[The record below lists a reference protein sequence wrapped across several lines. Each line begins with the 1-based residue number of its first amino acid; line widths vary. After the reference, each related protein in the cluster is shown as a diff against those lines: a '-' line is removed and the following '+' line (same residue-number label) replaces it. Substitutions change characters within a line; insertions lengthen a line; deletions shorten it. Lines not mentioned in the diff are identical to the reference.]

1 MRKVIFDC
9 ETDALIN
16 PKRLWLIVAKDIE
29 TNEYFIFKEP
39 DREPKAFLEFSRTV
53 SHWIG
58 HNAVA
63 FDYIC
68 VSALVDKPA
77 IDPATVIDTLV
88 LSRLLK
94 YKLDDGQGHGLEAWG
109 ERLGSPKHP
118 TPDFS
123 KYSDT
128 MRDYCIQD
136 VDINH
141 KLYTY
146 LKSHMGDGTWD
157 KAMQCEM
164 DMAWIAL
171 GMELDGFKYDRRKA
185 DELRSQLEVRRTE
198 LDKEITYSFPPKPKG
213 VREYRPRATKHG
225 TISRTSVPRSWTD
238 LTYVHVDC
246 PFTLLDW
253 VPFNPSSPRQVVER
267 LDNFGW
273 KPTVRTKGGDSWKLC
288 EDNFATLPASA
299 PKAAHSLIERMII
312 ETRIRKLDE
321 WSSAYSPATGR
332 VHGKFLPIGTWTGR
346 MAHRQPNMGNISA
359 EKSIKYK
366 GDALKRLATSLGRQ
380 MRELWIADDSSSWLV
395 GTDAEGIQLRIFAHY
410 INDPKF
416 TESLIHGNKD
426 SGTDP
431 HSINA
436 GILGCTR
443 DTAKTFIYAFLLG
456 AGDAKI
462 GEILGVD
469 ANRGRLS
476 KDAFIAAY
484 PGLRLLKDRVIP
496 GDAAR
501 GYFIGLDGRKVY
513 CNDEHLMLAGYLQNG
528 ETVVMKH
535 ANILWRKE
543 LNGLSRLLSTSVQH
557 DRSQDELRR
566 EILYKQVNFVHDEWQ
581 TNVRGSKEDADYV
594 GRIQAASIQQVGRE
608 LGVKCPLAGQYSLGR
623 NWLETH

>member
-1 MRKVIFDC
+1 MRLVVDIECDSVHPDKVENI
-9 ETDALIN
+9 
-16 PKRLWLIVAKDIE
+16 WVIVLKDID
-29 TNEYFIFKEP
+29 TQEYYVYKDIKDAKEILQRA
-39 DREPKAFLEFSRTV
+39 DIIV
-53 SHWIG
+53 G
-58 HNAVA
+58 HNFIAY
-63 FDYIC
+63 DYLCIERFI
-68 VSALVDKPA
+68 PGA
-77 IDPATVIDTLV
+77 IRPESIVDTLV

-141 KLYTY
+141 RLYTY

-171 GMELDGFKYDRRKA
+171 GMELDGFKYNYDKA
-185 DELRSQLEVRRTE
+185 TVLRRTLE
-198 LDKEITYSFPPKPKG
+198 ERRVHLDDQILQSFPPKAKA
-213 VREYRPRATKHG
+213 VREYTPRSTKHG
-225 TISRTSVPRSWTD
+225 SISRTSVPRGWTD
-238 LTYVHVDC
+238 LTSIHLGC
-246 PFTLLDW
+246 PFTLIDW
-253 VPFNPSSPRQVVER
+253 VAFNPDSPKQVVER
-267 LDNFGW
+267 LNLFGW

-288 EDNFATLPASA
+288 EDNFATLPATA

-321 WSSAYSPATGR
+321 WSSAYDPVSGR
-332 VHGKFLPIGTWTGR
+332 IHGKFLPIGTWTGR

-426 SGTDP
+426 NGTDP
-431 HSINA
+431 HSLNSK
-436 GILGCTR
+436 ILECSR

-456 AGDAKI
+456 AGDNKI
-462 GEILGVD
+462 GEILG
-469 ANRGRLS
+469 GS
-476 KDAFIAAY
+476 KEHGAKAKSRFISAY
-484 PGLRLLKDRVIP
+484 PGLARLKETTIP
-496 GDAAR
+496 EDSKR

-513 CNDEHLMLAGYLQNG
+513 CNDEHLMLAAYLQGG
-528 ETVVMKH
+528 EAIIMKH
-535 ANILWRKE
+535 ANVLWRTQ
-543 LNGLSRLLSTSVQH
+543 LNKLGVK
-557 DRSQDELRR
+557 
-566 EILYKQVNFVHDEWQ
+566 YKQVNFVHDEFVTETYSIENAILIKKIQ
-581 TNVRGSKEDADYV
+581 EDSIRIIGEELKLRCPMAGSGK
-594 GRIQAASIQQVGRE
+594 I
-608 LGVKCPLAGQYSLGR
+608 GR
-623 NWLETH
+623 NWSEVH